1 MCYSV
6 YLATD
11 SKEDLEKY
19 NDNQVFFEKIEKGD
33 EITLLLKNENKWHIA
48 TGKAGCCSCGLR
60 HLMRESLSL
69 GFSKPEDWFHEK
81 KADLQS
87 TKKIYNI
94 ICKLIADGYKVE
106 SLDVWTEPKPEDIIT
121 KDIEIKNISD
131 DEFRFFEGYLFRF
144 R

>member
-11 SKEDLEKY
+11 SKTDLKKY
-19 NDNQVFFEKIEKGD
+19 NDNQMFFEKIEKND
-33 EITLLLKNENKWHIA
+33 EVTLLLKNENRWHVA
-48 TGKAGCCSCGLR
+48 TGKPGCCSCGFR

-69 GFSKPEDWFHEK
+69 GFSKPEDWFQEEK
-81 KADLQS
+81 AELES

-94 ICKLIADGYKVE
+94 ICKLIANGYKVE

-131 DEFRFFEGYLFRF
+131 DEFRFFEDYLFRF
-144 R
+144 K